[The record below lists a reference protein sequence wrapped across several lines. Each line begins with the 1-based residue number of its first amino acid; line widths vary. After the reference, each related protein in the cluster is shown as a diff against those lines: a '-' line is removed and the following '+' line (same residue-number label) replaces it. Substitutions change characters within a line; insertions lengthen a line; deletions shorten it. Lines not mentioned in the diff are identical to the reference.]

1 VLRRAAFIASSLAH
15 LGLIQPHDSG
25 VAPVT
30 LHPILALDHVI
41 DEYRDYLRTEF
52 RAKDKAL
59 RAALERELDQPLFLA
74 QEPFYQAHRPFKL
87 GKRWR
92 DLPIDP
98 KLARVMEDRARKHG
112 SVTPE
117 FAFIHQSEAIA
128 ELSSPTARPLV
139 VTTGTGSGKT
149 EAFLLPVIQN
159 AIEDAACFNKS
170 GLTAILVYP
179 MNALSNDQRQ
189 RIEDYL
195 QASGFGGAVTFAQ
208 YDRGT
213 SQARRDEMRK
223 NPPHLLLT
231 NYMML
236 EYLLTRPADREDI
249 FANHRCRYLILDE
262 VHTYRGTLGSNIA
275 LLMRRVR
282 AHLAAARQDWRTDVP
297 DSDRARR
304 YPTLAP
310 IGTSATIKTV
320 AEEGRTRD
328 EVIRLRD
335 AAVQEFFSKLTGV
348 EPTLIRVLGEE
359 LEELQVPP
367 EAHYPQQS
375 QTVGHFNVG
384 DLESVRAALCS
395 LGGLPAETPLTEAA
409 RRTRLLWDL
418 NRWLISAP
426 MSLSQLV
433 SRTRAEIPD
442 RRDSS
447 EEDLRCEV
455 ETGLVL
461 GAALPDG
468 TVGGLRLRAH
478 RLIRGGWQF
487 HRCVNPDCGKLYPMG
502 EQRCECGHVTAP
514 LYLCRNC
521 GADYLRFVGDPD
533 EGPLRPS
540 GVSLEGPEWM
550 LYEPARFQ
558 VANEDGEGDEDSAE
572 DEDARP
578 RRTRSPRQPTQ
589 IKQRPVLHGSF
600 DVRTLSFSSEE
611 KDYALKVTLAPA
623 RTRCLCCGGSAG
635 SRSVLTPVAL
645 GTSAAVKVLSEGL
658 VEALADADRADD
670 KQRLLVFSDSRQD
683 AAHQARFIIFA
694 SRYDRMRRRVV
705 QLLDAHG
712 PLTLQRTIELL
723 GELGVR
729 EHDNPYAPDDPQRFP
744 SGEERNRI
752 RAWEEAPVLDEIA
765 VNAGYRATLMNLGL
779 VAVVYEELA
788 DHVQARGAE
797 TAERLGIS
805 VEELEYVCRCVLDD
819 MRTRGCVSRELLRY
833 HPLNPQCPD
842 YLGAA
847 EWERRMKQPQGYPL
861 SKNGEV
867 LPHMD
872 ASEVPYGIKLHNA
885 WRKPRKGG
893 MGPRVE
899 RVLRQL
905 LNEFGGKEPD
915 DETMRQL
922 LQFLRR
928 GSFLIDAELYGS
940 QNSFRLLQ
948 VNAERVMLQPLTE
961 ADRVHCNVCSTPMGC
976 GQEGLPCPRCHGT
989 LVRWTDAEINENRS
1003 VRRIRAPEHVP
1014 LVAAEHTAQVPNEDR
1029 AELEREFKAPA
1040 AESKLNLLA
1049 CSPTLEMG
1057 IDVGGLDAVVLR
1069 NVPPRPDNYA
1079 QRGGRAGRRT
1089 RVGLVVGY
1097 ARSTPHDQY
1106 FYDKPAEMIAGEVP
1120 APALALGN
1128 RDVIFRHLNAIVF
1141 GAAQPGLAGK
1151 MAEYV
1156 SPTGEVKQE
1165 TVDALTGGVCASI
1178 DQGIAMARTAFG
1190 AEVLQ
1195 EAGLDEQ
1202 KLLAEVKQLP
1212 TRIQD
1217 VVDRTARQVR
1227 ELRRALD
1234 VYATSLLQKHPAV
1247 RAGDL
1252 VARLLGIHSGKY
1264 GQRAEADDRS
1274 AGYPLRRFAEF
1285 GILPGYEFPT
1295 EPASLRLLGD
1305 PHEEDP
1311 VTVARRFGIAQF
1323 QPDAHV
1329 YARTK
1334 RWKVIGLDMA
1344 SPWNPGFEVPGRPFR
1359 LCRKCTLRFVADHP
1373 RCPRCGDDS
1382 PGQGVQAA
1390 EFGGFLARTDESP
1403 ILDEEDRFATRNL
1416 VKTYPQ
1422 WDGNVFGRWSVGP
1435 GWGLRW
1441 SRHEEVWWLNEG
1453 LQPSEKERDN
1463 GVPCLHS
1470 GAKGYLLCGAC
1481 GHMLVPELPA
1491 KKSGG
1496 KPKAKK
1502 ARKGQDD
1509 PYGHSAGCP
1518 ERGSPPRP
1526 TALAATG
1533 RAELLRLTVTV
1544 PDSISADV
1552 FQRWGLS
1559 LGYALRA
1566 GMRHVYMLDG
1576 PEIEFE
1582 LEGPWK
1588 VSNDGVPHTGAAL
1601 TFVDPGLGG
1610 SGYLKR
1616 IAEEFHVVARRAADH
1631 LDHPNCD
1638 VACYRCLKSYQ
1649 NQRFHDVL
1657 EWPRIAADLEMLAAS
1672 PPAQRPLETKD
1683 TDDPRPWLEA
1693 FAAGVG
1699 SPLELKFLKLFEQHG
1714 FHPQKQLPIA
1724 PDDGQAPISIAD
1736 FAVPERRVA
1745 IYIDGASFHVGDN
1758 LRRDRFIRR
1767 RIREG
1772 SGNWKVVTLTA
1783 SDLSRGA
1790 DLVRWLLTAPELLP
1804 TEATVLAEVAQLV
1817 GDQRIAEISKGL
1829 LERLL
1834 DMPSRGV
1841 TLADAIRI
1849 AAVRG
1854 LGAAEAYLALE
1865 RLAGS
1870 KSLRLERSFVDTTST
1885 VPQALSTGQ
1894 VIERIE
1900 ALGSDELALEN
1911 WARGV
1916 KVLWI
1921 LPGCDP
1927 LVGGD
1932 L

>member
-1 VLRRAAFIASSLAH
+1 M
-15 LGLIQPHDSG
+15 
-25 VAPVT
+25 T

-112 SVTPE
+112 SATPD
-117 FAFIHQSEAIA
+117 FAFVHQSEAIA
-128 ELSSPTARPLV
+128 ELSSPAARPLV

-159 AIEDAACFNKS
+159 AIEDAARFNKS

-179 MNALSNDQRQ
+179 MTALSNDQRQ

-195 QASGFGGAVTFAQ
+195 QASGFSGAVTFAQ

-213 SQARRDEMRK
+213 SQARRHEMRK

-249 FANHRCRYLILDE
+249 FANHRCRFLVLDE

-282 AHLAAARQDWRTDVP
+282 AHLAAARQDWRADVP
-297 DSDRARR
+297 ESDRTQR
-304 YPTLAP
+304 YPKLVS

-320 AEEGRTRD
+320 SEEGRTRD
-328 EVIRLRD
+328 DVIRLRD
-335 AAVQEFFSKLTGV
+335 AAVQEFFSKLTGAA
-348 EPTLIRVLGEE
+348 PTSIRVLGEE
-359 LEELQVPP
+359 LEEVRVPP
-367 EAHYPQQS
+367 EAGYPQQP
-375 QTVGHFNVG
+375 QQVEHFNVG
-384 DLESVRAALCS
+384 DLESVRRALCA
-395 LGGLPAETPLTEAA
+395 LGGLPADTPLAEAA
-409 RRTRLLWDL
+409 RRVRLLWDL

-433 SRTRAEIPD
+433 SRMHAEIPD

-447 EEDLRCEV
+447 EEDLRHEV
-455 ETGLVL
+455 ETALVL

-468 TVGGLRLRAH
+468 MPGGLRLRAH
-478 RLIRGGWQF
+478 RFIRGGWQF

-521 GADYLRFVGDPD
+521 GADYVRFVGDPD
-533 EGPLRPS
+533 EGPLRAS
-540 GVSLEGPEWM
+540 AVASEGPEWM

-558 VANEDGEGDEDSAE
+558 VASE
-572 DEDARP
+572 DEEEDDVEEEGARP
-578 RRTRSPRQPTQ
+578 RRARSARQPTQ

-611 KDYALKVTLAPA
+611 TDYDLKVTLTPA

-658 VEALADADRADD
+658 VEALAEAEQGDG

-705 QLLDAHG
+705 QLLDAHAS
-712 PLTLQRTIELL
+712 LTFQRTVELL
-723 GELGVR
+723 GELGVHER
-729 EHDNPYAPDDPQRFP
+729 DNPYAPSDPDAWIA
-744 SGEERNRI
+744 EEARQRI

-765 VNAGYRATLMNLGL
+765 VNAGYRATLLNLGL
-779 VAVVYEELA
+779 VAVVYQELA
-788 DHVQARGAE
+788 DYVRAKGANE
-797 TAERLGIS
+797 AERLGIS
-805 VEELEYVCRCVLDD
+805 LEQLEYVCRCVLDD
-819 MRTRGCVSRELLRY
+819 IRTRGCVSRELLRY

-842 YLGAA
+842 YLRAA
-847 EWERRMKQPQGYPL
+847 EWERRLKQPQGYPL
-861 SKNGEV
+861 SKGGEV
-867 LPHMD
+867 LPFMD

-899 RVLRQL
+899 AVLRHL
-905 LNEFGGKEPD
+905 LDEFGGREPD

-922 LQFLRR
+922 LRFLYGGR
-928 GSFLIDAELYGS
+928 FLIDAELYGS
-940 QNSFRLLQ
+940 QSSFRLLQ
-948 VNAERVMLQPLTE
+948 LNAERLVLQLLAE
-961 ADRVHCNVCSTPMGC
+961 RDRVHCEVCSTPMG
-976 GQEGLPCPRCHGT
+976 GAREGLPCPRCHGR
-989 LVRWTDAEINENRS
+989 LIRWSDAEIAENRS
-1003 VRRIRAPEHVP
+1003 VRRIRAPEYIP

-1029 AELEREFKAPA
+1029 AELEREFKASA
-1040 AESKLNLLA
+1040 AESKRNLLA

-1106 FYDKPAEMIAGEVP
+1106 FYDKPTEMIAGEVP

-1156 SPTGEVKQE
+1156 SPTGDVKQE
-1165 TVDALTGGVCASI
+1165 TVAALTAGVRATI
-1178 DQGIAMARTAFG
+1178 GHGIAMARDAFG
-1190 AEVLQ
+1190 ADVIQ
-1195 EAGLDEQ
+1195 EAGLDEA
-1202 KLLAEVKQLP
+1202 KLRAEVERLP
-1212 TRIQD
+1212 ERIHD
-1217 VVDRTARQVR
+1217 VVDRTGRQVK

-1234 VYATSLLQKHPAV
+1234 VYSASLLQKHAAA

-1252 VARLLGIHSGKY
+1252 VARLLGIQSGRY
-1264 GQRAEADDRS
+1264 GQREEADDRS

-1334 RWKVIGLDMA
+1334 RWKVIGLDTA
-1344 SPWNPGFEVPGRPFR
+1344 SPWNPGFEVPGRPYR

-1382 PGQGVQAA
+1382 PGQAVQAA

-1422 WDGNVFGRWSVGP
+1422 WDGDVFGRWSVGP

-1441 SRHEEVWWLNEG
+1441 GRHEEVCWLNEG
-1453 LQPSEKERDN
+1453 LPPSDKERDN
-1463 GVPCLHS
+1463 DVPCLHS

-1481 GHMLVPELPA
+1481 GHMLVPEPPA
-1491 KKSGG
+1491 KESGG
-1496 KPKAKK
+1496 KPKVKKAKK
-1502 ARKGQDD
+1502 TQDD
-1509 PYGHSAGCP
+1509 PYGHSVGCP
-1518 ERGSPPRP
+1518 QRGSPPRP
-1526 TALAATG
+1526 TALATAG
-1533 RAELLRLTVTV
+1533 QAELLRLMVTV
-1544 PDSISADV
+1544 PDSMNADA

-1588 VSNDGVPHTGAAL
+1588 VSSNGVPHTGAAL

-1610 SGYLKR
+1610 SGYLQR
-1616 IAEEFHVVARRAADH
+1616 IAEEFDVVARRALDH
-1631 LDHPNCD
+1631 LDHPSCD
-1638 VACYRCLKSYQ
+1638 RACYRCLKSYQ
-1649 NQRFHDVL
+1649 NQRFHDLL
-1657 EWPRIAADLEMLAAS
+1657 EWPRVAADLEMLAAS
-1672 PPAQRPLETKD
+1672 PPAKRPLETGD
-1683 TDDPRPWLEA
+1683 IDDPRPWLEA

-1699 SPLELKFLKLFEQHG
+1699 SPLELRFLKLFEQNG
-1714 FHPQKQLPIA
+1714 FHPQKQVPIA
-1724 PDDGQAPISIAD
+1724 PDDDAAPISIAD
-1736 FAVPERRVA
+1736 FAVPERRLA

-1772 SGNWKVVTLTA
+1772 SARWKVVTLTA
-1783 SDLSRGA
+1783 SDLARGGN
-1790 DLVRWLLTAPELLP
+1790 LVRWLLTAPELLP
-1804 TEATVLAEVAQLV
+1804 AEATVIAEVAQLV
-1817 GDQRIAEISKGL
+1817 GDQRITEISKGL

-1834 DMPSRGV
+1834 DMPGRGV
-1841 TLADAIRI
+1841 TLADAIRL

-1865 RLAGS
+1865 RLAS
-1870 KSLRLERSFVDTTST
+1870 TRSLRLDRIFVDMTSATPT
-1885 VPQALSTGQ
+1885 VLSTSQ
-1894 VIERIE
+1894 AIEKIRTFDGNE
-1900 ALGSDELALEN
+1900 SALEN
-1911 WARGV
+1911 WAKDV
-1916 KVLWI
+1916 KVVWTI
-1921 LPGCDP
+1921 PGFGTLGAED
-1927 LVGGD
+1927 
-1932 L
+1932 